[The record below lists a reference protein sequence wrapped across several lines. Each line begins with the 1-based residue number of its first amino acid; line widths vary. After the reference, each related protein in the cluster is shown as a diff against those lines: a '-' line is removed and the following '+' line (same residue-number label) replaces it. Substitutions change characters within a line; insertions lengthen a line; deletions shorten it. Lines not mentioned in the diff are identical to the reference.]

1 MKKLLK
7 KFGLLTLF
15 YALSMVQTIVTFA
28 EETTEGA
35 PGESTS
41 IKVEL
46 NEPIGNVGVIESQ
59 TAMGFIVQY
68 IRIMYNYGAA
78 VVGIVCVLVIAVS
91 GMQYAFNPESAEEA
105 KKRII
110 NSLSGLAL
118 LFSSAVLL
126 YFLNPNFFRAG

>member
-1 MKKLLK
+1 MKKFLK
-7 KFGLLTLF
+7 KIGLLSLF
-15 YALSMVQTIVTFA
+15 YALNSVQIITAFA
-28 EETTEGA
+28 EGEEA
-35 PGESTS
+35 AGESTS

-46 NEPIGNVGVIESQ
+46 LEPIGNTGVVESE

-68 IRIMYNYGAA
+68 IKIMYNYGAA

-118 LFSSAVLL
+118 LFLSAVFL
-126 YFLNPNFFRAG
+126 YFLNPNFFKAG

>member
-1 MKKLLK
+1 MKQFIK
-7 KFGLLTLF
+7 KFALLSLF
-15 YALSMVQTIVTFA
+15 YTLSCIQLIVAFA
-28 EETTEGA
+28 EGEDEA
-35 PGESTS
+35 GESTS

-46 NEPIGNVGVIESQ
+46 NEPIGNTGLIESE

-68 IRIMYNYGAA
+68 IRVMYNYGAA
-78 VVGIVCVLVIAVS
+78 MVGIICVLVIAVS

-118 LFSSAVLL
+118 LFLSAIFL
-126 YFLNPNFFRAG
+126 YFINPNFFKAS

>member
-1 MKKLLK
+1 MGKFLK
-7 KFGLLTLF
+7 KFGLLSLF
-15 YALSMVQTIVTFA
+15 YALNSVQIITAFA
-28 EETTEGA
+28 EGEEA
-35 PGESTS
+35 AGESTS

-46 NEPIGNVGVIESQ
+46 NEPIGNTGVVESE

-118 LFSSAVLL
+118 LFLSAVFL

>member
-1 MKKLLK
+1 MKKFLK
-7 KFGLLTLF
+7 KIGLLTLF
-15 YALSMVQTIVTFA
+15 YALSCVQVITAFA
-28 EETTEGA
+28 EGEEA
-35 PGESTS
+35 AGESTS

-46 NEPIGNVGVIESQ
+46 NEPIGNTGVVESE

-78 VVGIVCVLVIAVS
+78 VVGIICVLVIAVS

-118 LFSSAVLL
+118 LFLSAVLL